1 MMRLHSIGIGYR
13 HGRDFEID
21 RPEGSGDDLMLI
33 FKTPAVLFRDGE
45 RIDIAPDTA
54 LLYKKGTYQ
63 HYAAVG
69 DVYINHFLHM
79 DCCDDD
85 PFHSTTGLPFDTPV
99 KLTDSAEAEDIMQ
112 MIVNE
117 SLSENGTGEEYTD
130 LLIRLLLMKTGR
142 SKAEPGRAHTPP
154 YFAKLRD
161 IRTEIYSSP
170 ANISSVDD
178 MAEMANLSPS
188 YFQRLYKK
196 QFGVSCYEDLINA
209 RLRSAEYLLKN
220 TDISVKETA
229 ESCGYD
235 NDVVFMRLFRQR
247 KGMTPTEYRRVGR

>member
-1 MMRLHSIGIGYR
+1 MIKLNSIGIGYR

-21 RPEGSGDDLMLI
+21 RPEGSHDYLLVI
-33 FKTPAVLFRDGE
+33 FKTPASAVINGTDHK
-45 RIDIAPDTA
+45 ISPDTA
-54 LLYKKGTYQ
+54 LFYKKGSYQ
-63 HYAAVG
+63 RYMAVK
-69 DVYINHFLHM
+69 DVYINHFIHI
-79 DCCDDD
+79 DCDEAVCKNI
-85 PFHSTTGLPFDTPV
+85 GLPFDTPV
-99 KLTDSAEAEDIMQ
+99 KLTDSAEIEDIMQ

-117 SLSENGTGEEYTD
+117 SLSSKKPNEQYID
-130 LLIRLLLMKTGR
+130 LLIRLLLMKTAL
-142 SKAEPGRAHTPP
+142 SKAEKGRTRTAP
-154 YFAKLRD
+154 YYSKMRE

-170 ANISSVDD
+170 GNVSSVDD
-178 MAEMANLSPS
+178 MAEMANLSSS

-229 ESCGYD
+229 AICGYE

-247 KGMTPTEYRRVGR
+247 KGMTPSEYRHSVF